1 VIEAQACDELA
12 STHARVHVL
21 AGRARTVAGM
31 TPKRAQIDSSPAARL
46 LVVGLV
52 VAAAGMPVQS
62 ASGVDYPTIPP
73 GPIILLVAAA
83 VVAFG
88 PWRWAPAVGLAATV
102 FISIGGVIATIA
114 GNGFALQLSDPG
126 AVGGFVGTLVQ
137 IAGPVIALAAG
148 IGAARPNVGSAAA
161 TPPYVARRLRPAS

>member
-1 VIEAQACDELA
+1 
-12 STHARVHVL
+12 
-21 AGRARTVAGM
+21 M

-52 VAAAGMPVQS
+52 VAAAGMLVQY
-62 ASGVDYPTIPP
+62 AAGVDYPTIPP
-73 GPIILLVAAA
+73 GPIISLVAGA

-88 PWRWAPAVGLAATV
+88 PWRWAPVVGLVAAV

-114 GNGFALQLSDPG
+114 GNGFTPQLSDPG

-137 IAGPVIALAAG
+137 IAGLVIAVVAG
-148 IGAARPNVGSAAA
+148 VVAVRPSAGSRAGTHSTSPAARG
-161 TPPYVARRLRPAS
+161 AS